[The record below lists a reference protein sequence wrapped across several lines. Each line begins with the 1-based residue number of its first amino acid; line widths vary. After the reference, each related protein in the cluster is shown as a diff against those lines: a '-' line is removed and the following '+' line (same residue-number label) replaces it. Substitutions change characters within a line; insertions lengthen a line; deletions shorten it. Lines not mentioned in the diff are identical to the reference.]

1 MIVEDAVYGKIKFDG
16 AIAKIIET
24 KPLQRLKQIHQGG
37 AVFLAYP
44 NISTSRFEHSL
55 GVCHLIGILG
65 GNQKEQIAGLLHD
78 ISHTAFSHVI
88 DYVLEDNNEDFHEHH
103 KLRFLL
109 DRELTEILHGIELAP
124 EDFLDDRQFGLLETE
139 LPKLCADRIDYT
151 LRDLVVWGKISQ
163 LEAQEFLK
171 SLEVVDKIIAINSVG
186 WGQWFKSNYE
196 YLNQYFFGDSKN
208 VMANS
213 MFTDLLRQALQIN
226 VLQIEDFFQDD
237 NFLIDR
243 INSHDILKAHL
254 KQIKIQLKHQKNA
267 THTSNFKN
275 RVVDPLIIDGGR
287 VLSLSQHS

>member
-1 MIVEDAVYGKIKFDG
+1 MIVNDAVYGKIKFDG

-109 DRELTEILHGIELAP
+109 DRELAEILHSIEFAP
-124 EDFLDDRQFGLLETE
+124 EDFIDDRQFGLLETE
-139 LPKLCADRIDYT
+139 LPGLCADRLDYT
-151 LRDLVVWGKISQ
+151 LRDLIACLEQIETQ
-163 LEAQEFLK
+163 LEQP
-171 SLEVVDKIIAINSVG
+171 
-186 WGQWFKSNYE
+186 
-196 YLNQYFFGDSKN
+196 
-208 VMANS
+208 
-213 MFTDLLRQALQIN
+213 
-226 VLQIEDFFQDD
+226 
-237 NFLIDR
+237 
-243 INSHDILKAHL
+243 
-254 KQIKIQLKHQKNA
+254 KNA
-267 THTSNFKN
+267 AYTSNFKN
-275 RVVDPLIIDGGR
+275 RVVDPLIIDNGS
-287 VLSLSQHS
+287 VLPLSQHI